1 MKLVIWTQYSEN
13 YGDADKPFWKFK
25 GGDTYIV
32 ANLTPAQ
39 SERVLRDGIPT
50 LRALI
55 EYSNPMSQQ
64 HIVDFNVVDDDFVAH
79 DEWESPYMLSWENN
93 TWVARQVERND
104 GTWRR
109 PVVSK
114 NIRYTMCMG
123 GERSDFECAYGLED
137 GRIVPHDAIVEICQ
151 AHAA

>member
-13 YGDADKPFWKFK
+13 YGDADRPFWKFK

-64 HIVDFNVVDDDFVAH
+64 RVVDFNIVDDDFVAH

-93 TWVARQVERND
+93 TWVCRQTEFNN
-104 GTWRR
+104 GSWRR

-114 NIRYTMCMG
+114 IIRYTMGMA
-123 GERSDFECAYGLED
+123 GERSDFECAYGIED
-137 GRIVPHDAIVEICQ
+137 GRVLPYSEIEAICAAQ
-151 AHAA
+151 AA